1 MNIKEAAQLFLEKHK
16 TFKEDSL
23 DIGKDPLENAVEHLR
38 DEGQRDPHLVSA
50 DTYLEIGGYESVSG
64 NPEIIDW
71 YEYGKP
77 ETFEMRT
84 TSVWGGEYKY
94 ETEIFD
100 DYDSALEAAKPYLL
114 HPVRL
119 NEFQDFE
126 DSVIL
131 CSKESG
137 EDIDLY
143 FELDLD
149 KESIFKSALEE
160 AEWGSS

>member
-1 MNIKEAAQLFLEKHK
+1 MNIKEAAQLFLEAHK
-16 TFKEDSL
+16 TFKDGSL
-23 DIGKDPLENAVEHLR
+23 DIGEDPLENAVEYLKNQGQSDLHLA
-38 DEGQRDPHLVSA
+38 SA
-50 DTYLEIGGYESVSG
+50 DTYFEISSHESVSG

-71 YEYGKP
+71 YQYGKP
-77 ETFEMRT
+77 QTFEMTT

-137 EDIDLY
+137 EEIDLY
-143 FELDLD
+143 WALAMD

-160 AEWGSS
+160 EEWGKK

>member
-1 MNIKEAAQLFLEKHK
+1 MNIKEAAQSFLEKHK
-16 TFKEDSL
+16 TFKYDSL
-23 DIGKDPLENAVEHLR
+23 DIGKDPLENAVEHLG

-50 DTYLEIGGYESVSG
+50 DTYLEISSHESVSG

-71 YEYGKP
+71 YQP

-84 TSVWGGEYKY
+84 TSVWGGEYRH

-119 NEFQDFE
+119 NKFQDFE

-131 CSKESG
+131 CAKESG
-137 EDIDLY
+137 EEIDLY

-149 KESIFKSALEE
+149 KESIFKSALE
-160 AEWGSS
+160 

>member
-1 MNIKEAAQLFLEKHK
+1 
-16 TFKEDSL
+16 
-23 DIGKDPLENAVEHLR
+23 
-38 DEGQRDPHLVSA
+38 
-50 DTYLEIGGYESVSG
+50 
-64 NPEIIDW
+64 
-71 YEYGKP
+71 
-77 ETFEMRT
+77 MRT

-119 NEFQDFE
+119 NKFQDFE

-160 AEWGSS
+160 EEWGEK